1 MKEMNEI
8 SIQSATQLN
17 KILSFLSE
25 DVKKKIPE
33 IIWKKIYEKIDTHI
47 DTKINEVSDIKE
59 ENILPETRKYLSYIF
74 LNYLATK
81 EEKEEY
87 IEILKNNEEQYQGF
101 LKKKYNT
108 ENMFRKKENLIEEE
122 NYLPIIHKKNNI
134 FRLIFDKIKKLLGRS
149 NR

>member
-1 MKEMNEI
+1 MNEI

-33 IIWKKIYEKIDTHI
+33 IIWKKIYEKINTHI

>member
-1 MKEMNEI
+1 MNEI

-25 DVKKKIPE
+25 DVKEKIPE

>member
-33 IIWKKIYEKIDTHI
+33 IIWKKIYEKINTHI

>member
-87 IEILKNNEEQYQGF
+87 IEILKNNEEQYQGC

>member
-1 MKEMNEI
+1 MNEI